1 MKNMAVTMELIKEL
15 RARTGIGMMEC
26 KKALT
31 ETDGDI
37 DAAIEELRKKGLA
50 KAAKKADREALE
62 GGIKILSED
71 WKSYVISISCE
82 TDFLA
87 NSDKFKA
94 LLETI
99 AVYLKDN
106 GVDSKDAAQKLIE
119 SDYAL
124 EMGENLQIKD
134 YEIIEGGATADYVH
148 SNGKIAAVVV
158 AENTV
163 DDTKIK
169 QVAMHVT
176 AANPEY
182 LSPEDISKEVVDKE
196 QQIQLDIMK
205 NDPNMGNKSD
215 DVLLKIISG
224 KMWKFKSEISLLEQA
239 FVIDPSMKV
248 STFLGDIKLVSF
260 KRYSI

>member
-1 MKNMAVTMELIKEL
+1 MAVTMELIKEL

-31 ETDGDI
+31 ETNGDI
-37 DAAIEELRKKGLA
+37 ETAIEELRKKGLA

-62 GGIKILSED
+62 WGIKIISED
-71 WKSYVISISCE
+71 GKAYVVSVSCE

-87 NSDKFKA
+87 ISDKFKA
-94 LLETI
+94 MLEVI
-99 AVYLKDN
+99 ASYLKDN
-106 GVDSKDAAQKLIE
+106 GAESREDAQKLLE

-124 EMGENLQIKD
+124 EMGENLQIKE
-134 YEIIEGGATADYVH
+134 YKIIEGGTVASYVH
-148 SNGKIAAVVV
+148 SNAKLAAVVV
-158 AENTV
+158 AQSGADEE
-163 DDTKIK
+163 KLK

-182 LSPEDISKEVVDKE
+182 LSPEDISEEVV
-196 QQIQLDIMK
+196 
-205 NDPNMGNKSD
+205 
-215 DVLLKIISG
+215 
-224 KMWKFKSEISLLEQA
+224 EISLLDQA

-248 STFLGDIKLVSF
+248 SAFLGDTTVTSF

>member
-1 MKNMAVTMELIKEL
+1 MAVTMELIKEL

-31 ETDGDI
+31 QTDGDI
-37 DAAIEELRKKGLA
+37 EAAIEELRKKGLA

-62 GGIKILSED
+62 WGIKIISEEG
-71 WKSYVISISCE
+71 KAYVVSVSCE

-87 NSDKFKA
+87 ISDKFKA
-94 LLETI
+94 MLEVM
-99 AVYLKDN
+99 AQFLKDN
-106 GVDSKDAAQKLIE
+106 GVDSQDAAQKLLE

-134 YEIIEGGATADYVH
+134 YSVIEGGVVAQYVH
-148 SNGKIAAVVV
+148 SNGKLASVVV
-158 AENTV
+158 ANEGG
-163 DDTKIK
+163 DAAKLQ

-182 LSPEDISKEVVDKE
+182 LSPEDISEEVIEKEK
-196 QQIQLDIMK
+196 QIQLDIMK

-215 DVLLKIISG
+215 DVLLKIIGG
-224 KMWKFKSEISLLEQA
+224 KMGKFKSEISLLEQA
-239 FVIDPSMKV
+239 FVIDPNTKV
-248 STFLGDIKLVSF
+248 GAFLGDTTVTSF
-260 KRYSI
+260 TRYSI

>member
-1 MKNMAVTMELIKEL
+1 MAVTMELIKEL

-62 GGIKILSED
+62 GGIKIISEGG
-71 WKSYVISISCE
+71 KSYVISVSCE

-94 LLETI
+94 MLEVI
-99 AVYLKDN
+99 ANYLKDN
-106 GVDSKDAAQKLIE
+106 GVDSRDDAQKLIE

-124 EMGENLQIKD
+124 EMGENLQVKD
-134 YEIIEGGATADYVH
+134 YEIVEGGISADYVH
-148 SNGKIAAVVV
+148 SNGKLAAVVV
-158 AENTV
+158 ADSGDE
-163 DDTKIK
+163 TKLK

-182 LSPEDISKEVVDKE
+182 LSPEDISDEVVEKE
-196 QQIQLDIMK
+196 KQIQLDIMK
-205 NDPNMGNKSD
+205 NDPAMGNKSD
-215 DVLLKIISG
+215 DVLLKIIEG
-224 KMWKFKSEISLLEQA
+224 KMGKFKSEISLTEQA

-248 STFLGDIKLVSF
+248 KAFLGDTTLSAF

>member
-1 MKNMAVTMELIKEL
+1 MAVTMELIKEL

-31 ETDGDI
+31 DTDGDI
-37 DAAIEELRKKGLA
+37 EAAIEGLRKKGLA

-62 GGIKILSED
+62 GWIKIISEGG
-71 WKSYVISISCE
+71 KSYVVSVSCE

-87 NSDKFKA
+87 ISDKFKA
-94 LLETI
+94 MLEVV
-99 AVYLKDN
+99 ANYLKDHWAE
-106 GVDSKDAAQKLIE
+106 SKDDAQKLLE

-134 YEIIEGGATADYVH
+134 YEVIEGGTTADYVH
-148 SNGKIAAVVV
+148 SNAKLAAVVV
-158 AENTV
+158 AEWNA
-163 DDTKIK
+163 DEGELK

-182 LSPEDISKEVVDKE
+182 LSSDDISEEVVEKE
-196 QQIQLDIMK
+196 KQIQLDIMK
-205 NDPNMGNKSD
+205 NDPNMGTKPD
-215 DVLLKIISG
+215 EVLLKIIAG
-224 KMWKFKSEISLLEQA
+224 KMGKFKWEISLLEQA
-239 FVIDPSMKV
+239 FVIDPSVKV
-248 STFLGDIKLVSF
+248 SAFLGDTKLTSF